1 MNSKTSCIKPQ
12 FRSEVQINS
21 KFAYQSFLKR
31 GCRIIPKLT
40 VKMSWKERESL
51 DLKISKKVKVFKVF
65 KKVRYVRALDL
76 TELNLSDSSL
86 AKYMAKRASNTA
98 RLSVYDERTVRNLY
112 QGTVN
117 LWPKHLKHLRT
128 IFYSISG
135 SKLETF
141 FGMDN
146 IRLPKRIKLMT
157 SSLKYLR
164 KLENF
169 RALNKS
175 DRYSHYLDDLWR
187 IEAYPTSLKKL
198 SLCNANHNS
207 GNTLENLSLARFKQL
222 RGLEITLNNASSERL
237 MKPVTNFFLQGTQ
250 LESLSINFLK
260 GFRIDVP
267 VFQAIRALKKL
278 KKVKFELSAE
288 QHKGNL
294 RVLESLE
301 KLSLKDVNLKIV
313 LSSDEDIS
321 FVTDLLLQQIDSLEA
336 LKLQLLSPDTFES
349 SKSMNELVKAID
361 NLPQLTSL
369 YLSAKSSRPSYNSSV
384 QRFVI
389 FNDADKPVNF
399 HNQKAKILSEKDLH
413 FQKLL
418 SKKIPLKKF
427 RLRLQQDAISKEEF
441 FGILESLK
449 TVAPTLRKLEI
460 NIGRCQIE
468 EEAERAEI
476 LKFIKSLE
484 KIRSLNL
491 LSLYIPSQ
499 KFLSEVTQAIYT
511 LNFLESLSLKD
522 SFEDSLKKK
531 NRSVKKIEKIIL
543 KHGLRKF
550 NWITS
555 LLFYSDDSGI
565 SSDDSRFSRNSSF
578 YRIDLAKV
586 KKKNPFLKSYPSYA
600 IYKNTHDRWF

>member
-1 MNSKTSCIKPQ
+1 
-12 FRSEVQINS
+12 
-21 KFAYQSFLKR
+21 
-31 GCRIIPKLT
+31 
-40 VKMSWKERESL
+40 
-51 DLKISKKVKVFKVF
+51 
-65 KKVRYVRALDL
+65 
-76 TELNLSDSSL
+76 
-86 AKYMAKRASNTA
+86 
-98 RLSVYDERTVRNLY
+98 
-112 QGTVN
+112 
-117 LWPKHLKHLRT
+117 
-128 IFYSISG
+128 
-135 SKLETF
+135 
-141 FGMDN
+141 
-146 IRLPKRIKLMT
+146 
-157 SSLKYLR
+157 
-164 KLENF
+164 
-169 RALNKS
+169 
-175 DRYSHYLDDLWR
+175 
-187 IEAYPTSLKKL
+187 
-198 SLCNANHNS
+198 
-207 GNTLENLSLARFKQL
+207 
-222 RGLEITLNNASSERL
+222 
-237 MKPVTNFFLQGTQ
+237 
-250 LESLSINFLK
+250 
-260 GFRIDVP
+260 
-267 VFQAIRALKKL
+267 
-278 KKVKFELSAE
+278 
-288 QHKGNL
+288 L
-294 RVLESLE
+294 RVLEGLE

-321 FVTDLLLQQIDSLEA
+321 FVTDLLLQQMDSLEA

-491 LSLYIPSQ
+491 LSLCIPFQ
-499 KFLSEVTQAIYT
+499 KFFPEVTQAIYT

-565 SSDDSRFSRNSSF
+565 SIDDSRFSRDSSF